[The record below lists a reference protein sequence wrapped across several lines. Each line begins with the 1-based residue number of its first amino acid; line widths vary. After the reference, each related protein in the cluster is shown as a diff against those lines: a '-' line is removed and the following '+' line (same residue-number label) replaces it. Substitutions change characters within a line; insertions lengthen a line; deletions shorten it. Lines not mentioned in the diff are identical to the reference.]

1 MFGIGSTEILV
12 IIVVALVVLGPKSLP
27 GIAKTVGK
35 VMGEFRKV
43 TTEFQRTMNAEVAQ
57 DEHEKLKKEAE
68 EELFGD
74 EKKDVAT
81 TSKTAPKEAQ
91 AEAKGEQVAEEATEN
106 KDTTVNVDSNSPLAQ
121 AVAKAE
127 AEATEE
133 ANNEAKTEDAIVIN
147 AKANTAEKV

>member
-27 GIAKTVGK
+27 GIAKTIGK

-74 EKKDVAT
+74 DKKEDVAS
-81 TSKTAPKEAQ
+81 TSKVAPKEAEVTTEAKADDPAPDTSVQ
-91 AEAKGEQVAEEATEN
+91 AEATANTEEDKT
-106 KDTTVNVDSNSPLAQ
+106 DTIDANSPLAE

-127 AEATEE
+127 AEAKE
-133 ANNEAKTEDAIVIN
+133 AGE
-147 AKANTAEKV
+147 AEKKA